1 MSVEPKP
8 PEPMNA
14 SAEPNV
20 FVPWLCALS
29 LSIDLANGAPDGTAL
44 RGTLVAAVSAERA
57 GLPPEARATA
67 TFGALFRYLGCT
79 SYALEEDRVL
89 GDEHEAARL
98 LAPFDAADR
107 GGIARAVVSKL
118 ARGEG
123 AVARTK
129 RLARLVF
136 DGKNFQRGYQASHC
150 EGAVLLASRLGVRP
164 AVLEVLATLHERWD
178 GTGGPAGLRGE
189 ALSPATRVV
198 HLAREA
204 AVQLAFGG
212 TTEVMACLAKRA
224 GGQLDP
230 ALCGQLA
237 GDAAFLESL
246 QSTSVWSEVEKHL
259 LDSLPLAF
267 DRVPSLD
274 EIACAFG
281 DFADV
286 KCPVFLGHSRAVAA
300 LCVAAGANMGFSA
313 ATLATLRR
321 AAWLHDIGR
330 VAVPNHV
337 WQKVGA
343 FDPIEWERVR
353 LHAYHGERVCMRLD
367 KAIALL
373 VGQHHERGDGSGY
386 ARGTA
391 PTLEASLLAAADC
404 YVALGE
410 DRPHRRS
417 YDDAGRRRV
426 LEQEAARNRLRPEAV
441 RAILAATGAKPSSQ
455 KELPTGL
462 TDRERGVLR
471 LVARGLSN
479 KEVAE
484 SLGISPRTV
493 QAHTINAYDKLGIR
507 TRAGAALRASE
518 LGLL

>member
-1 MSVEPKP
+1 MSLELES
-8 PEPMNA
+8 PEAGA
-14 SAEPNV
+14 SAAPEV

-29 LSIDLANGAPDGTAL
+29 LGIDLANGAPDGTAL
-44 RGTLVAAVSAERA
+44 RGTLIAAVSAERA
-57 GLPPEARATA
+57 GLSAEDRAAA

-79 SYALEEDRVL
+79 SYALEEDRAL

-107 GGIARAVVSKL
+107 SGIARAVVTKL
-118 ARGEG
+118 GRGEG
-123 AVARTK
+123 ALARTK
-129 RLARLVF
+129 RVARLII
-136 DGKNFQRGYQASHC
+136 DGKDFQRGYEASHC
-150 EGAVLLASRLGVRP
+150 EGAVLLASRLGVRA
-164 AVLEVLATLHERWD
+164 AVREVLATLHERWD

-204 AVQLAFGG
+204 AVQLATGS
-212 TTEVMACLAKRA
+212 TVEVLLCLTKRA

-230 ALCGQLA
+230 SLCGLLA
-237 GDAAFLESL
+237 GDAAFLDSL
-246 QSTSVWSEVEKHL
+246 QSTSVWTEVEKHL
-259 LDSLPLAF
+259 LESLPLAF

-274 EIACAFG
+274 EIACVFG

-286 KCPVFLGHSRAVAA
+286 KCPIFLGHSREVAD

-313 ATLATLRR
+313 STLVNLRR
-321 AAWLHDIGR
+321 AGWLHDIGR

-337 WQKVGA
+337 WQKLGA

-367 KAIALL
+367 KAVALL

-410 DRPHRRS
+410 DRPHRKG
-417 YDDAGRRRV
+417 YDDVGRCRV
-426 LEQEAARNRLRPEAV
+426 LEQEAAKGRLRPEAV
-441 RAILAATGAKPSSQ
+441 RAILATKGVKPSSH
-455 KELPTGL
+455 KELPMGL
-462 TDRERGVLR
+462 TDRERAVLR